1 MPLSILA
8 ILTLIIGFIGLVWS
22 ANLFVNGSASLAKH
36 LGMTPILIGLTVV
49 AFGTSAPE
57 MFVSAGAALD
67 GVPNL
72 AIGNAI
78 GSNIANIGLVL
89 GITAIIAAIPINT
102 SLMRLEIPLL
112 LIATALAVYF
122 LWDLYLSV
130 FEGLS
135 LLIAALLATLVLIW
149 DARRAKSG
157 FIAEDS
163 KQADPP
169 PLKRLQAIIYVAIGL
184 LALLGFADSLVWS
197 AKTLA
202 EHLGV
207 SPMIIGLTIVA
218 VGTSLPELAASIA
231 SALKGHHDIAIG
243 NIIGSNLL
251 NILAVMAIPGII
263 SPSSLTTM
271 TVNRDLFIM
280 VLLTLILVGIIAF
293 ASLRLNSKKAPS
305 IGRPIGLLL
314 LLIYGFYYTMIF

>member
-8 ILTLIIGFIGLVWS
+8 MTTLIIGFTGLVWS
-22 ANLFVNGSASLAKH
+22 ANVFVSGSASLAKH
-36 LGMTPILIGLTVV
+36 LGMTPVLIGLTVV

-57 MFVSAGAALD
+57 MFVSAEAALN

-89 GITAIIAAIPINT
+89 GVTAIIAAIPINT
-102 SLMRLEIPLL
+102 GLMRLEIPLL
-112 LIATALAVYF
+112 LIATFLAVFF
-122 LWDLYLSV
+122 LWDLYLSAL
-130 FEGLS
+130 EGIG
-135 LLIAALLATLVLIW
+135 LLTAALLATLLLIW
-149 DARRAKSG
+149 DARRAKPISSSEL
-157 FIAEDS
+157 AER
-163 KQADPP
+163 AIPP
-169 PLKRLQAIIYVAIGL
+169 ELNHLKAIIYVALGL
-184 LALLGFADSLVWS
+184 LALLGFADLLVWS

-202 EHLGV
+202 EHFGV

-251 NILAVMAIPGII
+251 NILAVMAIPGIL
-263 SPSSLTTM
+263 SPSSLTAM
-271 TVNRDLFIM
+271 TVNRDLFVM
-280 VLLTLILVGIIAF
+280 VLLTLVLVAIVGL
-293 ASLRLNSKKAPS
+293 ASLRQKSETPS
-305 IGRPIGLLL
+305 LGRPVGLLL
-314 LLIYGFYYTMIF
+314 LLSYGFYYTLIF

>member
-8 ILTLIIGFIGLVWS
+8 MTTLIIGFTGLVWS
-22 ANLFVNGSASLAKH
+22 ANVFVSGSASLAKH
-36 LGMTPILIGLTVV
+36 LGMTPVLIGLTVV

-57 MFVSAGAALD
+57 MFVSAEAALD

-89 GITAIIAAIPINT
+89 GVTAIIAAIPINT
-102 SLMRLEIPLL
+102 RLMRLEIPLL
-112 LIATALAVYF
+112 LIATFLSVFF

-130 FEGLS
+130 LEGIG
-135 LLIAALLATLVLIW
+135 LLTAALLATLVLIW
-149 DARRAKSG
+149 DARRAKPISSSEL
-157 FIAEDS
+157 AER
-163 KQADPP
+163 AIPP
-169 PLKRLQAIIYVAIGL
+169 ELNHLKAIIYVAMGL
-184 LALLGFADSLVWS
+184 LALLGFADLLVWS

-202 EHLGV
+202 EHFGV

-251 NILAVMAIPGII
+251 NILAVMAIPGIL
-263 SPSSLTTM
+263 SPSSLTAM
-271 TVNRDLFIM
+271 TVKRDLFVM
-280 VLLTLILVGIIAF
+280 VLLTLALVAIVGL
-293 ASLRLNSKKAPS
+293 ASLRQKSETPS
-305 IGRPIGLLL
+305 LGRPVGLLL
-314 LLIYGFYYTMIF
+314 LLSYGFYYTMIF

>member
-8 ILTLIIGFIGLVWS
+8 MTTLIIGFTGLVWS
-22 ANLFVNGSASLAKH
+22 ANVFVSGSASLAKH
-36 LGMTPILIGLTVV
+36 LGMTPTLIGLTVV

-57 MFVSAGAALD
+57 MFVSAEAALD

-89 GITAIIAAIPINT
+89 GVTAIIAAIPINT
-102 SLMRLEIPLL
+102 GLMRLEIPLL
-112 LIATALAVYF
+112 LIATFLAVFF
-122 LWDLYLSV
+122 LWDLYLSAL
-130 FEGLS
+130 EGIG
-135 LLIAALLATLVLIW
+135 LLTAALLATLVLIW
-149 DARRAKSG
+149 DARRAKPISSSEL
-157 FIAEDS
+157 AER
-163 KQADPP
+163 AIPP
-169 PLKRLQAIIYVAIGL
+169 ELNHLKAIIYVALGL
-184 LALLGFADSLVWS
+184 LALLGFADLLVWS

-202 EHLGV
+202 EHFGV

-251 NILAVMAIPGII
+251 NILAVMAIPGIL
-263 SPSSLTTM
+263 SPSSLTPM
-271 TVNRDLFIM
+271 TVNRDLFVM
-280 VLLTLILVGIIAF
+280 VLLTLALVAIVGL
-293 ASLRLNSKKAPS
+293 ASLRQKSETPS
-305 IGRPIGLLL
+305 LGRPVGLLL
-314 LLIYGFYYTMIF
+314 LLSYAFYYTLIF

>member
-1 MPLSILA
+1 MPLSIIA
-8 ILTLIIGFIGLVWS
+8 ISTLIIGFTGLVWS
-22 ANLFVNGSASLAKH
+22 ANVFVSGSASLAKH

-57 MFVSAGAALD
+57 MFVSAEAALD

-89 GITAIIAAIPINT
+89 GVTAIIAAIPINT
-102 SLMRLEIPLL
+102 LLMRLEIPLL
-112 LIATALAVYF
+112 LIATFLAVFF
-122 LWDLYLSV
+122 LWDLHLSV
-130 FEGLS
+130 LEGIG
-135 LLIAALLATLVLIW
+135 LLIAAILATLSLIW
-149 DARRAKSG
+149 DARRPKS
-157 FIAEDS
+157 ISSTELAER
-163 KQADPP
+163 AIPP
-169 PLKRLQAIIYVAIGL
+169 ELNHLKAIIYVVMGL
-184 LALLGFADSLVWS
+184 LALLGFADLLVWS

-251 NILAVMAIPGII
+251 NILAVMAIPGIL
-263 SPSSLTTM
+263 SPPSLTAM
-271 TVNRDLFIM
+271 TVNRDLFVM
-280 VLLTLILVGIIAF
+280 VLFTLTLVATIGL
-293 ASLRLNSKKAPS
+293 ASLRQKAEAPS
-305 IGRPIGLLL
+305 LGRPVGLLL
-314 LLIYGFYYTMIF
+314 LLSYCTYYTMIF